1 MNEEFERHEMGLRK
15 LTNEIGCLQLQLRE
29 KEREGKEIINMM
41 KVEIEQ
47 AKRENGQSEIKWL
60 EEKAD
65 LKKYIEESQER
76 I

>member
-1 MNEEFERHEMGLRK
+1 MGLRK

-29 KEREGKEIINMM
+29 KEREGREIINMM

>member
-1 MNEEFERHEMGLRK
+1 MGLRK